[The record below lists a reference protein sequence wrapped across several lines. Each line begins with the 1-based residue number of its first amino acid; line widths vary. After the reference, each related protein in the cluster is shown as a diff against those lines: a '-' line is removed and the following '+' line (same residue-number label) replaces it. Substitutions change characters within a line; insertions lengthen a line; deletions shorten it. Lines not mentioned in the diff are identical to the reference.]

1 LNHSEKLAAE
11 YLRHCGFHDIRFE
24 PDGNIPPDFLIDNA
38 IAVEVR
44 ELNQNQITDS
54 RYRGLDE
61 AAIPLLMKFKNL
73 LISLGPAQSEE
84 SWFVRYKFL
93 RPIPPWKQLQA
104 EVRKCLLEFRE
115 NPPVQRRIN
124 IMINDNFVLNLI
136 RATDAHKSFFIF
148 GGYGD
153 HDSGGWVLAET
164 LKNLRICIEEKTRK
178 VARVRHK
185 YPEWWLLLIDR
196 IGFGVE
202 ECDQKS
208 YREHFAIEHNW
219 DKIVLVNPLNPSSGF
234 EL

>member
-11 YLRHCGFHDIRFE
+11 YLRYCGFQDIRYE
-24 PDGNIPPDFLIDNA
+24 PDGNIPPDFLVNNT

-44 ELNQNQITDS
+44 ELNQNQITGS
-54 RYRGLDE
+54 GYRGLHED
-61 AAIPLLMKFKNL
+61 AIPLLMKFKKL
-73 LISLGPAQSEE
+73 LISLGPAESGE
-84 SWFVRYKFL
+84 SWFVRYKFS

-104 EVRKCLLEFRE
+104 EVRTCLLDFRK
-115 NPPVQRRIN
+115 NPPVQRRID
-124 IMINDNFVLNLI
+124 IMIDDNFELNLI
-136 RATDAHKSFFIF
+136 RATEAHQSFFVF

-164 LKNLRICIEEKTRK
+164 LKNLRVCIEEKTRK

-185 YPEWWLLLIDR
+185 YPEWWLMLIDY

-202 ECDQKS
+202 ECDQRS
-208 YREHFAIEHNW
+208 YREHLAIEHNW
-219 DKIVLVNPLNPSSGF
+219 NKVILVNPLHPSSGF

>member
-1 LNHSEKLAAE
+1 VNHSENLAAE

-44 ELNQNQITDS
+44 ELNQNQITGS

-124 IMINDNFVLNLI
+124 IMINDNFELNLI

-208 YREHFAIEHNW
+208 YREHLAIEHNW